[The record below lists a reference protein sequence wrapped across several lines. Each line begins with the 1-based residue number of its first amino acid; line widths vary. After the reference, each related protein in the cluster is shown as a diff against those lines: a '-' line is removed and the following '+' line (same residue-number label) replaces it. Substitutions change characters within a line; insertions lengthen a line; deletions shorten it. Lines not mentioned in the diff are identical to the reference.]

1 MPVTLGAQIL
11 TYGATWSEALATAQL
26 VDRLG
31 YTYLFGH
38 DHLYSTGGDP
48 YQPFY
53 EGWTTI
59 AGWAALTERVKVG
72 LTVGANTFRNP
83 GIVARMAVTIDH
95 LSGGRAV
102 LGLGAGNMP
111 AEAFAH
117 GIDPGRSI
125 GERLDWLEEALELIT
140 DLLAG
145 REVTHESEKYRFDRV
160 RHAPLPIQAHLP
172 VVIGAEG
179 ERRGL
184 RIAARFADIWQCF
197 FGMDDAAVASFR
209 HKDGVLRQH
218 AAELG
223 RDATGIERMV
233 GCKLVIRDDPDAARR
248 AAEELVAIHGWASSV
263 WRSFWFGT
271 PSQVADRL
279 TRFVEAGAQAFAPQM
294 VWPYDHETLERVVGD
309 VLPRV
314 EARVG

>member
-1 MPVTLGAQIL
+1 MPVKLGAQIL
-11 TYGATWSEALATAQL
+11 TYGATWPEALATAQL
-26 VDRLG
+26 DDRLG
-31 YTYLFGH
+31 YAYLFGH

-48 YQPFY
+48 YQRFY

-59 AGWAALTERVKVG
+59 AGWATLTERVKVG

-95 LSGGRAV
+95 MSGGRAI
-102 LGLGAGNMP
+102 LGLGAGNMT
-111 AEAFAH
+111 AEALAH
-117 GIDPGRSI
+117 GIDPGRSV
-125 GERLDWLEEALELIT
+125 GERLDWLEEALEIIT

-145 REVTHESEKYRFDRV
+145 REVTHESAKYRFDQV
-160 RHAPLPIQAHLP
+160 RHAPLPIQTHLP

-179 ERRGL
+179 EKRGL

-218 AAELG
+218 AEELG
-223 RDATGIERMV
+223 RDAAGIERMV
-233 GCKLVIRDDPDAARR
+233 GCKLVIRDDADAARR
-248 AAEELVAIHGWASSV
+248 VAEELVVVHGWAPSV
-263 WRSFWFGT
+263 WRSFWVGT
-271 PSQVADRL
+271 PIQVADRL
-279 TRFVEAGAQAFAPQM
+279 TRFVEAGAGAFAPQM

-314 EARVG
+314 EARTG